1 MSFNWLD
8 YLLMLIVA
16 ASAACGVAKG
26 FARSGIGLL
35 AALAGLVLGI
45 WFYGTA
51 GSFLQPYVSTPA
63 IANFIGFWIVFLA
76 CLLVGALAGKLLA
89 ALFKWAGL
97 SWFDRALGG
106 LFGLLR
112 GLVGAVAVVLLLLAF
127 PRQAPSQAVANSRC
141 APYLAGAARACAA
154 MAPRELR
161 DAFQSSYD
169 RVKEIWN
176 RARKAPK
183 ALPRTAI

>member
-16 ASAACGVAKG
+16 ASVAAGVAKG

-35 AALAGLVLGI
+35 AALAGLLLGI
-45 WFYGTA
+45 WFYGMA
-51 GSFLQPYVSTPA
+51 GSFLLPYVSTPA

-76 CLLVGALAGKLLA
+76 CLLAGALAGKLLA
-89 ALFKWAGL
+89 VIFKWAGL
-97 SWFDRALGG
+97 SWLDRALGG
-106 LFGLLR
+106 VFGLLR
-112 GLVGAVAVVLLLLAF
+112 GLVGAVALVLLLLAF
-127 PRQAPSQAVANSRC
+127 PRQAPSQAVAGSRC

-161 DAFQSSYD
+161 DAFQTSYD
-169 RVKEIWN
+169 RVKEIWK
-176 RARKAPK
+176 RTRHQAKP
-183 ALPRTAI
+183 LPRTAI